1 LTDSP
6 LATSI
11 FDYKTELLDF
21 GSLGKVR
28 VRRPM
33 LNPLRFRRRILHG
46 LAHTFHDL
54 MTRTEVYG
62 QENIPARGPVLILPN
77 HVSNLDGILVLAY
90 YPRQIEMV
98 GPGDFKMVT
107 LKDWLLRAYGVTPVN
122 RGRADSAHLRALVDH
137 LRSGRDLLMFPD
149 GGMWEK
155 RRFVAK
161 EGAAYLSQL
170 TGAPILPVGLSGT
183 YLKTIDAFTGRRPPL
198 AIRFGKLM
206 PAVPPSRD
214 RRARNGDLNAASA
227 EIMARIWELLEP
239 EEQARYRRWERE
251 IYRLQIDFLHA
262 ATGEPLAYDGP
273 PLPDMG
279 ALAEFIAKP
288 NLFRPMWE
296 NARLNIDPFRQTRFF
311 GPLDVRFAARDMGA
325 LLLNEYDRYLPYR
338 IGDEAALQVDAALEA
353 LRTTVSE
360 WAMARGALVR
370 LTPVCIDPEEEG

>member
-1 LTDSP
+1 MADSP
-6 LATSI
+6 LVTSI
-11 FDYKTELLDF
+11 FDYRTELIDL
-21 GSLGKVR
+21 GTLGKVR
-28 VRRPM
+28 VRLPM
-33 LNPLRFRRRILHG
+33 VNPLRLRRRILHG

-62 QENIPARGPVLILPN
+62 QENIPSRGPVLILPN
-77 HVSNLDGILVLAY
+77 HLSNLDGMLVLAY

-98 GPGDFKMVT
+98 GPGDFKMIT
-107 LKDWLLRAYGVTPVN
+107 LKGWLLRAYGVTPIN
-122 RGRADSAHLRALVDH
+122 RGRADAASLRNLVNH

-183 YLKTIDAFTGRRPPL
+183 YLKTIDAFTGRMPRL
-198 AIRFGKLM
+198 TLRFGQLM
-206 PAVPPSRD
+206 PPVPPSRD
-214 RRARNGDLNAASA
+214 RRTRNSDLDAASA
-227 EIMARIWELLEP
+227 EIMARIWDLLEP

-251 IYRLQIDFLHA
+251 VYRLQIDFRRA
-262 ATGEPLAYDGP
+262 ATDELLPYAGP
-273 PLPDMG
+273 ALPDMS
-279 ALAEFIAKP
+279 ALAEFMAKP

-296 NARLNIDPFRQTRFF
+296 NARLNIDPFRQARFF
-311 GPLDVRFAARDMGA
+311 GPLELRFAARDLSA

-338 IGDEAALQVDAALEA
+338 LGDEAALQVNAALEA

-360 WAMARGALVR
+360 WAMAHDALVR
-370 LTPVCIDPEEEG
+370 LTPLCSDPEEQG